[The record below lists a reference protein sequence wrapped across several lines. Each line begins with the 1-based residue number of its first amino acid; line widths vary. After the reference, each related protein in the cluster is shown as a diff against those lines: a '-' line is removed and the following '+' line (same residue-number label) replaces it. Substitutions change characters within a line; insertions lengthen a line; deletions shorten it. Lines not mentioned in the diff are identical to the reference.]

1 MEDGRRSYDELAA
14 ENLALRE
21 RGRVVE
27 RRVEVLQA
35 ENVRLQAECVRLRAE
50 IQRLT
55 QLLENE
61 RRAGKRQAAPFAKGT
76 PKENPRRP
84 GRKPGEAYG
93 EHQRR
98 AVPER
103 IDETIEV
110 PLPPVCP
117 KCGGKEFKNEQV
129 KQQYQVEIPR
139 TFINRQFD
147 VHCGHCV
154 NCGCRVQGRHPLQT
168 SDALGAAKVQL
179 GPNLQAAIAIT
190 NKELGLTHGKIQ
202 RLFGVL
208 FDLKIARS
216 TIVRAMLRAATKLQP
231 AYDAIVN
238 AFSKSDVT
246 QGDETGWR
254 VNGVSRWLNVF
265 VAPKAVLYVIGS
277 RGREVLASLIGLDY
291 DGTIVHDGYVAY
303 DGFEQASHQ
312 QCLFH
317 LLKRCRELL
326 EVAVGGARRFPQ
338 AVKDLLQKSLAVRDD
353 YFAKKLTLQQILD
366 QALPFTQQLGD
377 LAFATKTNPAH
388 ERFAKF
394 LRKHVGEIFT
404 FLCEPDHIPATNCE
418 CEFETRFNV
427 IARKLSGGNRSDRGV
442 IAQQTL
448 PSVIRTC
455 RKLGRE
461 AFEDLVTTLTTNHP
475 PILYTDTG

>member
-1 MEDGRRSYDELAA
+1 MEDGRLSDDGLAA

-21 RGRVVE
+21 RVRVCE
-27 RRVEVLQA
+27 RRGDVLQA
-35 ENVRLQAECVRLRAE
+35 ENRRLQAENERLRAE
-50 IQRLT
+50 VKRLT
-55 QLLENE
+55 QLLEDE
-61 RRAGKRQAAPFAKGT
+61 RRAGKRQAAPFAKGS
-76 PKENPRRP
+76 PQEHPQRP
-84 GRKPGEAYG
+84 GRKPGEKYG
-93 EHQRR
+93 THQRR

-103 IDETIEV
+103 IDETFDV

-117 KCGGKEFKNEQV
+117 ECGGKKFKNEQV

-147 VHCGHCV
+147 VHCGHCAK
-154 NCGCRVQGRHPLQT
+154 CGCRVQGRHPLQT
-168 SDALGAAKVQL
+168 SDALGAAAVQL
-179 GPNLQAAIAIT
+179 GPNLQAAIAIS

-254 VNGVSRWLNVF
+254 VNGVSRSLNVF

-291 DGTIVHDGYVAY
+291 EGTLIHDGYITY
-303 DGFEQASHQ
+303 DGFEHASHQ

-338 AVKDLLQKSLAVRDD
+338 AVKDLLQNSLALRDD
-353 YFAKKLTLQQILD
+353 YVAKKITLEQIRD

-377 LAFATKTNPAH
+377 LAFSTKNNADH

-404 FLCEPDHIPATNCE
+404 FLCDPDHIPATNCE

-442 IAQQTL
+442 LAQQTL

-461 AFEDLVTTLTTNHP
+461 AFEDLVTTLTTNTP
-475 PILYTDTG
+475 PILYNDTG